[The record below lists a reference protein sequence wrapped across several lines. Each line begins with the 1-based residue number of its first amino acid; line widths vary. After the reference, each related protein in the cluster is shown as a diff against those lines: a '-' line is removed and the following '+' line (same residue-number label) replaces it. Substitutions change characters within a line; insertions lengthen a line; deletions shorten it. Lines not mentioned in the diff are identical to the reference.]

1 MFHGLLRYK
10 KIPPEKIMDW
20 KIRQDRQDDRTWA
33 LETLIRHEGHL
44 DNRMYAC
51 ADYLCSAGLTTDA
64 KDVLTAWEEWKE
76 VNPSSMPEI
85 TPL

>member
-1 MFHGLLRYK
+1 
-10 KIPPEKIMDW
+10 MDW

-51 ADYLCSAGLTTDA
+51 ADYLCSAGLTRDA
-64 KDVLTAWEEWKE
+64 NDVLTAWEEWKE
-76 VNPSSMPEI
+76 VNQSSMTDI